1 MANSVTPPSNSVFP
15 TKDGDFSLWATQFS
29 ITWDPANFLVDEPL
43 KATIAAASTAF
54 NTALAD
60 VTAQKTSDNVLLK
73 NNRRKTLEDL
83 VRQAAR
89 IATTRY
95 RANPALYGPFMLALG
110 LRLPSLSGTPIPP
123 PPQAPLLAIDS
134 VTQGKTNIRLTQIEN
149 GVAVNTRRFPNGV
162 MAVQLEYK
170 IGTGDWIQGALIRR
184 VNIRLDT
191 PSAAIGA
198 VITWRGKYV
207 NPKGE
212 PGPVSA
218 EVQSVAM

>member
-15 TKDGDFSLWATQFS
+15 TKDADFSLWATQFS
-29 ITWDPANFLVDEPL
+29 IGWDPANFLTTEPL
-43 KATIAAASTAF
+43 KATIGAAATAF
-54 NTALAD
+54 ATSLAE
-60 VTAQKTSDNVLLK
+60 VAAQKTADNVLLK
-73 NNRRKTLEDL
+73 NNRRKTLEEL
-83 VRQAAR
+83 IRQASR
-89 IATTRY
+89 IAIARY
-95 RANPALYGPFMLALG
+95 RAQPTTYGPFVLALG
-110 LRLPSLSGTPIPP
+110 LRLPALRGTPIPP

-134 VTQGKTNIRLTQIEN
+134 VTQGKTNIRLTQMEN
-149 GVAVNTRRFPNGV
+149 GVAVNTRRFPAGV

-184 VNIRLDT
+184 VNIRLET